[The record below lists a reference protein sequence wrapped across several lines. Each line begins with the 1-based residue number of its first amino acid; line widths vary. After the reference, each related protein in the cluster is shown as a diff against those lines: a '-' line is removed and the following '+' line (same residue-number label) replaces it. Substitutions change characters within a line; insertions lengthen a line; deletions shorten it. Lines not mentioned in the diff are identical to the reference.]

1 MSTLSVKICKIQ
13 STLGI
18 IQNTLLNPPDKDNGD
33 KTVGK
38 SLCGCIKLSTVRT
51 PLADPEGGG
60 GTGGPDPRRG
70 TLFFSAYVGSD
81 PASTVHPKKISE
93 ISSTLKN
100 T

>member
-60 GTGGPDPRRG
+60 GQGDRTPGGV
-70 TLFFSAYVGSD
+70 LYFFLH
-81 PASTVHPKKISE
+81 T
-93 ISSTLKN
+93 
-100 T
+100 

>member
-60 GTGGPDPRRG
+60 GDRG
-70 TLFFSAYVGSD
+70 TGPQEGYSIFFCIRRLGPSIYRS
-81 PASTVHPKKISE
+81 P
-93 ISSTLKN
+93 
-100 T
+100 